1 VAARR
6 VPRRGTAQPRP
17 STLLLRQL
25 PHKKNAGA
33 FAPARYAQ
41 SRFLEQLPAH
51 IPDRTEQARS
61 QQSKGSRLGG

>member
-1 VAARR
+1 VAAPSSPA
-6 VPRRGTAQPRP
+6 PRDGSAQALYAVAEAITAQ
-17 STLLLRQL
+17 
-25 PHKKNAGA
+25 KNAGA

-41 SRFLEQLPAH
+41 SRFLEQLPAR